1 MNKESLKIYSVA
13 SVWPK
18 WQIILPLECREDLK
32 IDIWNIFNIW
42 RIENIA
48 FVIFKEDS
56 ENNESFASLPEKDE
70 KNILK
75 KDLLKKCFFGN
86 FETKIKVWT
95 KFQFVIP
102 VEISVYADRSFTFI
116 LKTPP
121 ASDLL
126 KKAAKTQ
133 KGAANSKKDVAG
145 KITKA
150 QLKEIAETKM
160 PDLNAGSVEAAMNI
174 IAGTARSMG
183 IKIEE

>member
-48 FVIFKEDS
+48 FVISKE
-56 ENNESFASLPEKDE
+56 
-70 KNILK
+70 
-75 KDLLKKCFFGN
+75 DLLKKCFFGN

-102 VEISVYADRSFTFI
+102 VEVRNQLEIKPGDTLLIVWWSLSIIWKKWNGIWFI
-116 LKTPP
+116 RNDKINFLFHYI
-121 ASDLL
+121 
-126 KKAAKTQ
+126 KKYF
-133 KGAANSKKDVAG
+133 S
-145 KITKA
+145 I
-150 QLKEIAETKM
+150 
-160 PDLNAGSVEAAMNI
+160 
-174 IAGTARSMG
+174 
-183 IKIEE
+183 

>member
-48 FVIFKEDS
+48 FVISKEDS
-56 ENNESFASLPEKDE
+56 ENNESFSSLPEKDE

-102 VEISVYADRSFTFI
+102 VEIRNQLEIKPGDTLLIVWWSLSIIWKKWNGIWFI
-116 LKTPP
+116 RNDKINFLFHYI
-121 ASDLL
+121 
-126 KKAAKTQ
+126 KKYF
-133 KGAANSKKDVAG
+133 S
-145 KITKA
+145 I
-150 QLKEIAETKM
+150 
-160 PDLNAGSVEAAMNI
+160 
-174 IAGTARSMG
+174 
-183 IKIEE
+183 

>member
-75 KDLLKKCFFGN
+75 KDQLEIKPGDTLLIVWWSLSIIWKKWNGIWFIRNDKIN
-86 FETKIKVWT
+86 FLFHYIK
-95 KFQFVIP
+95 KYFSI
-102 VEISVYADRSFTFI
+102 
-116 LKTPP
+116 
-121 ASDLL
+121 
-126 KKAAKTQ
+126 
-133 KGAANSKKDVAG
+133 
-145 KITKA
+145 
-150 QLKEIAETKM
+150 
-160 PDLNAGSVEAAMNI
+160 
-174 IAGTARSMG
+174 
-183 IKIEE
+183 